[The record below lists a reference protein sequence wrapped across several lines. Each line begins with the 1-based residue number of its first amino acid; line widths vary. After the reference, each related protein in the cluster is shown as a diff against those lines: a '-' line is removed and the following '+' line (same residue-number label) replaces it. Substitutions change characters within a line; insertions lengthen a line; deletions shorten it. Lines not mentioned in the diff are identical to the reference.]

1 MSVWETDEAR
11 QKVQQLSRNVRLAP
25 NTVIRGPEDFGIGT
39 KLDAQKMTQEAD
51 ELYAQGNLEGAA
63 ALYRKALSI
72 SPSDEMRRWVAKLD
86 ASIKERDAVIAANK
100 QISEA
105 NALFK
110 AGKKKEAL
118 DLYRQSLNTHKNAEI
133 EEFIRR
139 QGNTK

>member
-1 MSVWETDEAR
+1 
-11 QKVQQLSRNVRLAP
+11 
-25 NTVIRGPEDFGIGT
+25 
-39 KLDAQKMTQEAD
+39 
-51 ELYAQGNLEGAA
+51 
-63 ALYRKALSI
+63 ALYRKALAI
-72 SPSDEMRRWVAKLD
+72 SPSDEMRKWVAKLD
-86 ASIKERDAVIAANK
+86 DAIKERDSVIAANK

-133 EEFIRR
+133 EDFIRR